1 LVLLGMGRA
10 MSSMRSI
17 SESADSVA
25 ALKKRAV
32 MKKPAVVKKPAA
44 AVKKP
49 AAAVR
54 KEPAVA
60 PLARKPSSDD
70 ESSSER
76 SVPRHHRH
84 LSIDGFAA
92 AHLED
97 LGSSKA
103 GEVVLEATAALR
115 RMVKPDREFSFLV
128 PDTGRG
134 AMRRFVLDRCTPGRV
149 DTYELE
155 VEVYAK
161 S

>member
-1 LVLLGMGRA
+1 
-10 MSSMRSI
+10 MSAMRSI

-32 MKKPAVVKKPAA
+32 MKKPGVVKKPAA

-54 KEPAVA
+54 PAVA

>member
-32 MKKPAVVKKPAA
+32 MKKPA
-44 AVKKP
+44 
-49 AAAVR
+49 AAVR
-54 KEPAVA
+54 PAVA